1 MVYNIQQ
8 RNKLTLSP
16 KHISCHPSRSS
27 FPSGEP
33 GRPHRG
39 RGVVITML
47 FSPHVRSRPPQ
58 PTPSQNKKLSFRGL
72 TPESRSWCKIIMSL
86 WNNGDHPAPVILVF
100 RNRPILVHNN
110 KKYDCS
116 GVARVRSHCMA
127 PIPACAGM
135 NPSEAQD
142 AARTQSAGDT

>member
-1 MVYNIQQ
+1 MVQIVPNTIAFCHSCAG
-8 RNKLTLSP
+8 RNRV
-16 KHISCHPSRSS
+16 C
-27 FPSGEP
+27 E
-33 GRPHRG
+33 
-39 RGVVITML
+39 ITNARCCTM
-47 FSPHVRSRPPQ
+47 SVKIAPDHTPRRKIKKTPP
-58 PTPSQNKKLSFRGL
+58 PLSFRGISFL
-72 TPESRSWCKIIMSL
+72 SFRGPVPESRSWCKIIMSL

-100 RNRPILVHNN
+100 RNRPILAHNN
-110 KKYDCS
+110 KKYDYS